1 MTEKAVRSSKHHT
14 IHCCCFGHQQRTVR
28 VSTAHGTL
36 YRFVNSNIFSN
47 FKIVKWNVKLN
58 FVSLLGIIV
67 NLCDGVNSYYL
78 AVVFTAFKINNI
90 STCKSVGQRYYSTSY
105 LLIYL
110 VFLVFSWEYGKRLK
124 TDVSYNSYAWWKCF
138 AAVLWN
144 YVIYQNSNNWL
155 WIDFKYILPK
165 NLAQSTSSW
174 NLQME
179 GLYVSAQGRLWL
191 LVNNVWE

>member
-1 MTEKAVRSSKHHT
+1 MYH
-14 IHCCCFGHQQRTVR
+14 
-28 VSTAHGTL
+28 
-36 YRFVNSNIFSN
+36 Y
-47 FKIVKWNVKLN
+47 W
-58 FVSLLGIIV
+58 VSLLTCVIDAQV
-67 NLCDGVNSYYL
+67 KVNSYYL
-78 AVVFTAFKINNI
+78 AVVFTAFKINV

-105 LLIYL
+105 LVIYL
-110 VFLVFSWEYGKRLK
+110 VFLVFSWKYGKRLK
-124 TDVSYNSYAWWKCF
+124 TDVPYNSYAWWKCF

-144 YVIYQNSNNWL
+144 CVIYKNSNNWL
-155 WIDFKYILPK
+155 WIDFKYILLK